1 MIQEPAARKA
11 LAGAVAMMLAACGG
25 GGDSGA
31 TLELT
36 ASNYTLAT
44 QEALGASLS
53 FSKPSRLLLA
63 TEDRGTAAGAAD
75 ARRGALSAQAAA
87 TRTQT
92 LPCDNRAGSMVM
104 TVDDANNNFS
114 VDAGDKA
121 TLQANNCQADGDTL
135 DGRMSMVFN
144 SVQGDPAGSVFTL
157 AVSLTLDGFRV
168 VSAGTQVT
176 SNGRMDI
183 NMRSTDAD
191 TVTSTF
197 RADGLSSEVRNGGT
211 ARTRTVSGF
220 SLEQDIRPQGSSYT
234 TSYTVAGRVA
244 STGLDNRD
252 VAVSTLQPLVVVG
265 AASYPGSGQVLLTG
279 ARGRVRATAQPG
291 GTLLLELD
299 ADGDGIY
306 ETRSTK
312 TWSDM
317 T

>member
-1 MIQEPAARKA
+1 MIRNTAARPA
-11 LAGAVAMMLAACGG
+11 LAGAMAMVLTACGG
-25 GGDSGA
+25 GGDSGP

-63 TEDRGTAAGAAD
+63 SDDRGTAAGATG
-75 ARRGALSAQAAA
+75 ARRGALSAHAAG

-121 TLQANNCQADGDTL
+121 TLQASNCQSDGDTL
-135 DGRMSMVFN
+135 DGRMTMVFN
-144 SVQGDPAGSVFTL
+144 SVQGDPADGVFTL
-157 AVSLTLDGFRV
+157 AVSLTLDAFRV
-168 VSAGTQVT
+168 ASAGTQVT
-176 SNGRMDI
+176 GNGRMDI
-183 NMRSTDAD
+183 NMRSTDFD
-191 TVTSTF
+191 TVTSSF
-197 RADGLSSEVRNGGT
+197 RADGLSSELREGGT
-211 ARTRTVSGF
+211 TRTRTLSDF
-220 SLEQDIRPQGSSYT
+220 SLTQDLRPQGTSYT
-234 TSYTVAGRVA
+234 TTYTVAGRVA

-252 VAVSTLQPLVVVG
+252 VVVSTLQPLVVVG

-279 ARGRVRATAQPG
+279 ARGRVRATALPG

-299 ADGDGIY
+299 ADGDGVY

-317 T
+317 S